1 MMKKV
6 ISLFLA
12 SVLSVSLA
20 GCGLGAKQAAK
31 VSSGKGAELALS
43 TDVGSIDDRSFNQ
56 GSWEG
61 LARYSE
67 EFGITHKYYQP
78 TEKSDEAFTTSIN
91 LAAKG
96 GAKVVV
102 CPGYLY
108 EIPIHT
114 MQQKHPEVK
123 FIILDGTPHSADSP
137 EPDIG
142 ENTASIYFA
151 EEQAGFLAGYAAVY
165 EGYTKLGFMGGI
177 AVPAVIR
184 YGYGF
189 IQGADYAAKEKGMAP
204 GSIDMKYTYVGNFEA
219 SPENMAKAASW
230 YNEGTEVIFSCGG
243 PGGNSVMKA
252 AENAGKKV
260 IGVDVDQS
268 AESET
273 VITSAMK
280 NLSKAV
286 YDYLTDFYNGEFKGG
301 ESITLDASEDGVQL
315 PMDTSRF
322 TVFTQEQY
330 DTIYEKI
337 ADNEITILKDEG
349 ITDATEIVAE
359 YVNVKLI

>member
-1 MMKKV
+1 MKKV

-12 SVLSVSLA
+12 AALCASLT

-61 LARYSE
+61 LAKYSE

-123 FIILDGTPHSADSP
+123 FIILDGTPHSADSA

-165 EGYTKLGFMGGI
+165 EGCTKLGFMGGI

-230 YNEGTEVIFSCGG
+230 YNEGCLLYTSD
-243 PGGNSVMKA
+243 A
-252 AENAGKKV
+252 A
-260 IGVDVDQS
+260 
-268 AESET
+268 
-273 VITSAMK
+273 
-280 NLSKAV
+280 
-286 YDYLTDFYNGEFKGG
+286 
-301 ESITLDASEDGVQL
+301 
-315 PMDTSRF
+315 
-322 TVFTQEQY
+322 
-330 DTIYEKI
+330 
-337 ADNEITILKDEG
+337 DE
-349 ITDATEIVAE
+349 
-359 YVNVKLI
+359 

>member
-1 MMKKV
+1 MLPENRKYFAALYMR
-6 ISLFLA
+6 
-12 SVLSVSLA
+12 LS
-20 GCGLGAKQAAK
+20 KDDE
-31 VSSGKGAELALS
+31 GKGESASITTQRKMLRAYAAENHYPVYDLS
-43 TDVGSIDDRSFNQ
+43 LIHIS
-56 GSWEG
+56 
-61 LARYSE
+61 
-67 EFGITHKYYQP
+67 
-78 TEKSDEAFTTSIN
+78 FTTSIN

-108 EIPIHT
+108 EIPVHT

-123 FIILDGTPHSADSP
+123 FIILDGTPHSADSA

-165 EGYTKLGFMGGI
+165 EGCTKLGFMGGI

-230 YNEGTEVIFSCGG
+230 YNEGTEAVSYTHLDVYKRQDKYVI
-243 PGGNSVMKA
+243 
-252 AENAGKKV
+252 
-260 IGVDVDQS
+260 
-268 AESET
+268 
-273 VITSAMK
+273 
-280 NLSKAV
+280 
-286 YDYLTDFYNGEFKGG
+286 DY
-301 ESITLDASEDGVQL
+301 A
-315 PMDTSRF
+315 
-322 TVFTQEQY
+322 
-330 DTIYEKI
+330 
-337 ADNEITILKDEG
+337 
-349 ITDATEIVAE
+349 
-359 YVNVKLI
+359 

>member
-1 MMKKV
+1 MKKRI

-12 SVLSVSLA
+12 AALVVSLS
-20 GCGLGAKQAAK
+20 GCGLGAKRAAM

-43 TDVGSIDDRSFNQ
+43 TDVGSIDDRAFNQ

-61 LARYSE
+61 LVQYSE
-67 EFGITHKYYQP
+67 ENDITHKYYQP

-114 MQQKHPEVK
+114 MQQKYPDVK
-123 FIILDGTPHSADSP
+123 FIILDGTPHSADSG
-137 EPDIG
+137 EADIG

-151 EEQAGFLAGYAAVY
+151 EEQSGFLAGYAAVH

-189 IQGADYAAKEKGMAP
+189 IQGADYAAKELGMAP
-204 GSIDMKYTYVGNFEA
+204 GSIDMKYTYVGNFDA
-219 SPENMAKAASW
+219 SPENMSKAASW

-243 PGGNSVMKA
+243 PVGNSVMKA
-252 AENAGKKV
+252 AENAGTKV

-268 AESET
+268 EESET
-273 VITSAMK
+273 VLTSAMK
-280 NLSKAV
+280 NLSQAV

-301 ESITLDASEDGVQL
+301 ESVTLDAADNGVQL
-315 PMDTSRF
+315 PMETSRF
-322 TVFTQEQY
+322 TKFTQEQY
-330 DTIYEKI
+330 DAIYEKI
-337 ADNEITILKDEG
+337 SGNEISILKDDG
-349 ITDATEIVAE
+349 IADAADVPAE
-359 YVNVKLI
+359 YVNVKSI